1 MNRTYRGR
9 LAPTPS
15 GQLHLGHA
23 RTFWLTYQRC
33 IEHNG
38 SLLLRIED
46 LDPHRS
52 KPEYIDSMFED
63 FKWMGITWNEGP
75 VHQSLRREAYINTW
89 ERLKNAGYIYPC
101 SRSRKDVKAAA
112 YAPHE
117 EDEFAEPIFPPQWRP
132 APGAEKAYHRPG
144 SEVSWRF
151 RVPDGEVIK
160 FTDIEQGELCFEAGK
175 DFGDFVIWR
184 RDDVPAYEL
193 AVVTDDI
200 EHDISEVVRGMD
212 LLRSTAR
219 QLLLY
224 QALNATPPAWCHL
237 PLVCDEQG
245 KRLAKRHNA
254 MALSTLRKEGKSFE
268 ACIEQVL

>member
-1 MNRTYRGR
+1 M
-9 LAPTPS
+9 
-15 GQLHLGHA
+15 
-23 RTFWLTYQRC
+23 
-33 IEHNG
+33 
-38 SLLLRIED
+38 
-46 LDPHRS
+46 
-52 KPEYIDSMFED
+52 
-63 FKWMGITWNEGP
+63 
-75 VHQSLRREAYINTW
+75 
-89 ERLKNAGYIYPC
+89 KNAGYIYPC

-132 APGAEKAYHRPG
+132 DPGAEKAYQRPG

-200 EHDISEVVRGMD
+200 EHDISE
-212 LLRSTAR
+212 STWNGPPPVNR
-219 QLLLY
+219 
-224 QALNATPPAWCHL
+224 ATT
-237 PLVCDEQG
+237 V
-245 KRLAKRHNA
+245 
-254 MALSTLRKEGKSFE
+254 ALSSPQGYPTRLVPPPSGLR
-268 ACIEQVL
+268 